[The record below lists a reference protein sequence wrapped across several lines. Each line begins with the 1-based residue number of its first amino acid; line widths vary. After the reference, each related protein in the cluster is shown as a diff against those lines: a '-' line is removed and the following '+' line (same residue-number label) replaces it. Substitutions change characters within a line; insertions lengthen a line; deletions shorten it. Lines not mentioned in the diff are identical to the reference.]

1 MSHVKGTPRLNVPSL
16 ALAALVV
23 VYLLAAAPMGETTA
37 AKPGGGESPQK
48 VEGWGEFVD
57 ASGQC
62 KVRLEGTRVM
72 IETPA
77 GSFDLWP
84 EGKRTNAPRLVQDA
98 SGDFTVRVKTV
109 GNVMGEKGAEATGR
123 DVAFNAATL
132 VIWQDENNFV
142 RLDRAGMHK
151 AGTRYHQTYYHINQ
165 DGKRTVQLSQGLPE
179 EDSWLQLQRR
189 GSKITAG
196 WSVDGTTWKT
206 YPVQDAKLADKVKV
220 GVAALNSGTKP
231 FVATFE
237 DLKLTPAEKDR

>member
-1 MSHVKGTPRLNVPSL
+1 MSHLKGTPRHHGTSVP
-16 ALAALVV
+16 LAAMVIL
-23 VYLLAAAPMGETTA
+23 YWLAAAPMGETA
-37 AKPGGGESPQK
+37 ATQVGGGALQK
-48 VEGWGEFVD
+48 IAGWGEFVD
-57 ASGQC
+57 AGGKSR
-62 KVRLEGTRVM
+62 VRLEGPRAT

-84 EGKRTNAPRLVQDA
+84 EGKATNAPRLLQDV

-109 GNVMGEKGAEATGR
+109 GPVMGEKGAEATGR

-165 DGKRTVQLSQGLPE
+165 DGKRTVQLSQALP
-179 EDSWLQLQRR
+179 DQGSWLKLERR
-189 GSKITAG
+189 GGTITAG
-196 WSVDGTTWKT
+196 WSVDGLRWQT
-206 YPVQDAKLADKVKV
+206 YPVQNAKLTDKVRV
-220 GVAALNSGTKP
+220 GVAALNSSTKP

-237 DLKLTPAEKDR
+237 DLQVTPAGKDR